1 MKTGERA
8 TEDGCPMYLSCS
20 PKIMDFRFDM
30 TKLIG
35 ENQVDQLADTVT
47 DCPVVANAGTMKLN
61 DADVTPDDVDSMWK
75 HDLGKCDSF
84 IQRST
89 DEEGNEWLEIKKTIV
104 YAADETKVGKDIDS
118 TKIYLDDQA
127 TTSITFCCRF
137 KSSFVAISDQ
147 IAIEAG
153 VPVVGKLEQTGNWD
167 ESLSIKY
174 MLEDFS
180 AAVAPDH
187 VSILG
192 ATHFIEVAWTVGA
205 SSFPISSKL
214 NWFIPYCTVKNLNTD
229 GTEADGEVNIINGL
243 CYAKVLSTTKI
254 STDVVSTTNFRFSY
268 KSFSFNSAGNGKQK
282 IECDVTFCLTDGD
295 ECSTLAVSSCPNG
308 AGDAAYQWQGV

>member
-1 MKTGERA
+1 MG
-8 TEDGCPMYLSCS
+8 
-20 PKIMDFRFDM
+20 
-30 TKLIG
+30 
-35 ENQVDQLADTVT
+35 
-47 DCPVVANAGTMKLN
+47 
-61 DADVTPDDVDSMWK
+61 
-75 HDLGKCDSF
+75 
-84 IQRST
+84 
-89 DEEGNEWLEIKKTIV
+89 WLEIKKTIV

-147 IAIEAG
+147 IAIAAG
-153 VPVVGKLEQTGNWD
+153 
-167 ESLSIKY
+167 
-174 MLEDFS
+174 
-180 AAVAPDH
+180 APDH

-282 IECDVTFCLTDGD
+282 IECDVTFCL
-295 ECSTLAVSSCPNG
+295 
-308 AGDAAYQWQGV
+308 